1 MFHVKLKR
9 NEYEIIVVGGGHAGV
24 EAALASARLGNKTA
38 LVTFSKNSIA
48 RMSCNPAIGGLAK
61 SHLVREIDVLGGE
74 MAKAIDATGIQFK
87 MLNTSKGRAV
97 WSLRAQADKI
107 EYSKYMIFALINTP
121 NLDIIENEAMD
132 IIQKNNCVRGIVL
145 RKNEKIYSKKVILT
159 NGTFLKGITH
169 IGNIKI
175 QSGRYGELPSQ
186 TLSDQLKNIG
196 FEVGRLKTGTPIRVT
211 KRSIDFSKTT
221 IQLGDKIPQPFS
233 YSTKNFSPKNIPCYL
248 TYTNEE
254 THEIIRKDLSRSPL
268 YTGKIDG
275 VGPRYCPSIE
285 DKVVR
290 FNDKLRHHLF
300 LEPEWEGSQQWY
312 VNGLSSSLPLDTQLK
327 MVKTIPGLENAEVI
341 KIGYAIEYDYFPS
354 YQIKHSLETKLI
366 SGLYFAGQI
375 NGTSGYEEAAAQG
388 LMAAINASRQING
401 KEPIIFKRNEA
412 YIGVLIDDLCTKDT
426 EEPYRMFTSLAEYR
440 LLLRADNADQR
451 LYKYAQDINLNNQE
465 QLKLFESNF
474 HSTQKLIEIFK
485 KRSIKPSNS
494 ADINTNKTQTINKL
508 IKQHLIN
515 IENIHKLHSE
525 YFNNYSFE
533 AVDQAFV
540 FSLYEGYINRQQ
552 QMVNKMKHLEYKKI
566 PQNFDYNNVLSL
578 STEGREKLMR
588 FRPETIAQT
597 TQIRG
602 ITPAD
607 IQILLLYLK

>member
-1 MFHVKLKR
+1 MKQKKK
-9 NEYEIIVVGGGHAGV
+9 YDIIVVGGGHAGV
-24 EAALASARLGNKTA
+24 EAALASARLGKKTA
-38 LVTFSKNSIA
+38 LVTFSKKSIA
-48 RMSCNPAIGGLAK
+48 KMSCNPAIGGLAK

-107 EYSKYMIFALINTP
+107 QYSKYMINIIENTP
-121 NLDIIENEAMD
+121 NLDIAENEGMG
-132 IIQKNNCVRGIVL
+132 ILHENNSIHGIVL
-145 RKNEKIYSKKVILT
+145 RDKKKLYSKKIILT

-169 IGNIKI
+169 IGDVKI

-186 TLSDQLKNIG
+186 TLSDQLKEIG
-196 FEVGRLKTGTPIRVT
+196 FEVDRLKTGTPARVT
-211 KRSIDFSKTT
+211 KRSIDFSKMK
-221 IQLGDKIPQPFS
+221 IQKGDKNPQPFS

-248 TYTNEE
+248 TYTNKN
-254 THEIIRKDLSRSPL
+254 THELINKDLFRSPL

-290 FNDKLRHHLF
+290 FDDKPSHHLF
-300 LEPEWEGSQQWY
+300 LEPEWENSKQWY
-312 VNGLSSSLPLDTQLK
+312 INGLSSSLPIDTQLK
-327 MVKTIPGLENAEVI
+327 MIKTIPGLENAEVV

-388 LMAAINASRQING
+388 LMAAINASRQLDN
-401 KEPIIFKRNEA
+401 KKPIIFKRNEA
-412 YIGVLIDDLCTKDT
+412 YIGVLIDDLCTKET
-426 EEPYRMFTSLAEYR
+426 KEPYRMFTSLAEYR
-440 LLLRADNADQR
+440 LLLRSDNADQR
-451 LYKYAQDINLNNQE
+451 LFKYAKQIKLNSRNQ
-465 QLKLFESNF
+465 LDLFENNF
-474 HSTQKLIEIFK
+474 HQTQELIKKFK
-485 KRSIKPSNS
+485 KKSIKPNNP
-494 ADINTNKTQTINKL
+494 IKIKTTKTQTINKL
-508 IKQHLIN
+508 IKRHLIDAD
-515 IENIHKLHSE
+515 NIHKLHSE
-525 YFNNYSFE
+525 YFNKYSFE
-533 AVDQAFV
+533 AIDQAFV
-540 FSLYEGYINRQQ
+540 YSLYEGYIKRQQ
-552 QMVNKMKHLEYKKI
+552 QMVDKMKNLENKKI
-566 PQNFDYNNVLSL
+566 PLNFDYDKVLSL
-578 STEGREKLMR
+578 STEGREKLMK
-588 FRPETIAQT
+588 FKPETIAQA

>member
-1 MFHVKLKR
+1 MFHVKLKS
-9 NEYEIIVVGGGHAGV
+9 EYEIIVVGGGHAGV
-24 EAALASARLGNKTA
+24 ESALASARLGKETA
-38 LVTFSKNSIA
+38 LVTLSKNSIA

-107 EYSKYMIFALINTP
+107 EYSKYMISAIVNTP
-121 NLDIIENEAMD
+121 NLDIIEDEAME
-132 IIQKNNCVRGIVL
+132 IIQKDNSIRGIGL
-145 RKNEKIYSKKVILT
+145 RNNKKLYSKIVILT

-186 TLSDQLKNIG
+186 TLSDQLKEIG
-196 FEVGRLKTGTPIRVT
+196 FEVGRLKTGTPARVT
-211 KRSIDFSKTT
+211 KRSINFTKMK
-221 IQLGDKIPQPFS
+221 IQEGDKNPQPFS

-248 TYTNEE
+248 TYTNQK
-254 THEIIRKDLSRSPL
+254 THGLIKKDLSRSPL

-290 FNDKLRHHLF
+290 FKDKLQHHLF
-300 LEPEWEGSQQWY
+300 LEPEWENSQQWY
-312 VNGLSSSLPLDTQLK
+312 INGLSSSLPLDTQLK
-327 MVKTIPGLENAEVI
+327 MIKTVPGLENAEVV

-388 LMAAINASRQING
+388 LMAAINASRQLNDQ
-401 KEPIIFKRNEA
+401 KPIIFKRNEA
-412 YIGVLIDDLCTKDT
+412 YIGVLIDDLCTKET
-426 EEPYRMFTSLAEYR
+426 KEPYRMFTSLAEYR
-440 LLLRADNADQR
+440 LLLRSDNADQR
-451 LYKYAQDINLNNQE
+451 LYKYAKQIKLNSPE
-465 QLKLFESNF
+465 QLDIFENNF
-474 HSTQKLIEIFK
+474 RNIQKLIKIFK
-485 KRSIKPSNS
+485 KRSLKPNNS
-494 ADINTNKTQTINKL
+494 AGIQTNKTQTINKL
-508 IKQHLIN
+508 IKQHLIDT
-515 IENIHKLHSE
+515 ENIHKLHSE
-525 YFNNYSFE
+525 YFNKYSFE
-533 AVDQAFV
+533 VLDQAFV
-540 FSLYEGYINRQQ
+540 FSLYEGYIKRQQ
-552 QMVNKMKHLEYKKI
+552 QMVDKMKNLEKKKI
-566 PQNFDYNNVLSL
+566 PLNFDYDNVLSL
-578 STEGREKLMR
+578 STEGREKLMK
-588 FRPETIAQT
+588 FKPETIAQA